1 MVRQCLRE
9 ILKCTVR
16 KVKVNK
22 MKFAIDGMGGD
33 NAPKEIIEG
42 VYKAL
47 ADFSDLEIVL
57 YGDEEKMN
65 PFLKQ
70 HNRLEVIHCTEVIE
84 GTDEPVRSVR
94 RKKDAS
100 MVRAAQA
107 VADGEVE
114 ACVSAGNTG
123 ALMAAGLFIVR
134 RIDGIDR
141 PALSTT
147 LPTLDDAGFDMLD
160 LGANA
165 DAKPENLVQYAIMGS
180 IYAQQVRGVKNPTVG
195 LLNIGTEDKKGNDL
209 TKHAFD
215 LLKEAP
221 INFIGNVEARELL
234 NHAADV
240 VVTDGFTGNMVLKTI
255 EGSVGALFS
264 LLKEGFMSSTKTKV
278 AAVLMK
284 PSLKTIKNK
293 MDYKEYGGA
302 VLFGLKASVIKAH
315 GSSDAQG
322 FYSAI
327 RQARKMVKHN
337 VCATIDSTISKE
349 N

>member
-1 MVRQCLRE
+1 
-9 ILKCTVR
+9 
-16 KVKVNK
+16 

-33 NAPKEIIEG
+33 NAPKEIIAG
-42 VYKAL
+42 VYEAL
-47 ADFSDLEIVL
+47 DAFTDLEIVL
-57 YGDEEKMN
+57 YGDEAKMA
-65 PFLKQ
+65 PFLKD
-70 HNRLEVIHCTEVIE
+70 HNRLQVVHCTEVIE
-84 GTDEPVRSVR
+84 GTDEPVRAVR

-100 MVRAAQA
+100 MVRMAEA
-107 VADGEVE
+107 VAAGEVD

-147 LPTLDDAGFDMLD
+147 LPTLDGSGFDMLD

-165 DAKPENLVQYAIMGS
+165 DAKPENLLQYAIMGS
-180 IYAQQVRGVKNPTVG
+180 IYAREVRGIQNPTVG

-209 TKHAFD
+209 AKHAFA
-215 LLKEAP
+215 LLKDAP

-240 VVTDGFTGNMVLKTI
+240 VITDGFTGNMVLKTI
-255 EGSVGALFS
+255 EGVAGSIFS
-264 LLKEGFMSSTKTKV
+264 LLKEQLMSSTKTKI
-278 AAVLMK
+278 AAAMIK
-284 PSLKTIKNK
+284 PNLKVIKDK
-293 MDYKEYGGA
+293 MDYSEYGGA
-302 VLFGLKASVIKAH
+302 VLFGLKAPVIKAH
-315 GSSDAQG
+315 GSSKGHA
-322 FYSAI
+322 FFSAI
-327 RQARKMVKHN
+327 RQAKKMAEHN